1 MAISF
6 WRHSNKIRNQTG
18 VRSQSTWALCFWLKQ
33 KVHEKWKLKVVAQ
46 AKSDLLIAT
55 SCCCPLC
62 FFFVCVSYLL
72 SGKQLTAQQPHIKG
86 WLNCQRFVEICWS
99 WILDSCIFQ
108 MVFVFFIWLIYFF
121 FLASHLWSTNV
132 VRHFSKIKEPERN
145 SSGNYTN
152 FIFSKH
158 NLWRAFYF
166 YFYFCVCIHKV
177 YITTRL
183 AYIYTFVCVNS
194 SYVHGW
200 KVLITIYI

>member
-86 WLNCQRFVEICWS
+86 WLNCQRLVDLGS
-99 WILDSCIFQ
+99 WIHAFSKWCSYSSFDL
-108 MVFVFFIWLIYFF
+108 YTFF
-121 FLASHLWSTNV
+121 FSLALV
-132 VRHFSKIKEPERN
+132 
-145 SSGNYTN
+145 
-152 FIFSKH
+152 
-158 NLWRAFYF
+158 
-166 YFYFCVCIHKV
+166 IHKCCASLFKNK
-177 YITTRL
+177 R
-183 AYIYTFVCVNS
+183 AREKFVWEL
-194 SYVHGW
+194 YEFY
-200 KVLITIYI
+200 LF